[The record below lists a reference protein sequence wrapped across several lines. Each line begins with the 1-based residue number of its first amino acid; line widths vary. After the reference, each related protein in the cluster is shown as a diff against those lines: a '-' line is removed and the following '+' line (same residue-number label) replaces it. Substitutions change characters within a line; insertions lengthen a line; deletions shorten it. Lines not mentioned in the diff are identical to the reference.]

1 MARADVP
8 RRRVVVTGVG
18 AVSPLGTGTDLNW
31 QAVLEGRSGVTRIDR
46 FPCDDFPV
54 RIAGQVR
61 DFEPG
66 DWVDRKDAKRMDVF
80 ILYALA
86 AAQMAMTQSGLVVA
100 EDEAARVGCVV
111 GVGLGGIISI
121 EETHKAFLEGGLRKV
136 SPFFVPRIIGNL
148 APGQIAMRFGLRGV
162 NYAPASACASGAHG
176 VGEAFR
182 LVRDGYLDA
191 AVAGGAEA
199 AVAPLGIGGF
209 AAMRAL
215 STRNDEPERASR
227 PFDAG
232 RDGFVL
238 GEGAGLLV
246 IEERERALARGAVP
260 IAEIVGYA
268 ANDDAFHITQPPPE
282 GRGAAECM
290 RLALDDAGILPA
302 SVGYVNAHGTSTE
315 ANDANETAAIKSV
328 FGEHAHRLAV
338 SSTKSMTGHLLGA
351 AGGLEAVY
359 TALALRDQIL
369 PPTINYEVPDP
380 LCDLDYVP
388 NAARRADFA
397 VAISNSFGF
406 GGTNVC
412 LVMRR
417 ADEEKAGA

>member
-1 MARADVP
+1 
-8 RRRVVVTGVG
+8 VTGVG

-31 QAVLEGRSGVTRIDR
+31 RSVLEGRSGVSRIDR

-61 DFEPG
+61 DFVAE
-66 DWVDRKDAKRMDVF
+66 DWVDRKDVKKMDVF

-86 AAQMAMTQSGLVVA
+86 AAQMALSQAGLVV
-100 EDEAARVGCVV
+100 DEALAARVGCIV
-111 GVGLGGIISI
+111 GVGLGGILSI
-121 EETHKAFLEGGLRKV
+121 EETHKAFLDGGLRKV
-136 SPFFVPRIIGNL
+136 SPFFVPKIIGNL

-162 NYAPASACASGAHG
+162 NYAPASACSSGAHG

-191 AVAGGAEA
+191 AVAGGSEA

-238 GEGAGLLV
+238 GEGAGILV
-246 IEERERALARGAVP
+246 LEEREAALARGARL
-260 IAEIVGYA
+260 IAEVVGYA

-282 GRGAAECM
+282 GRGAADCM
-290 RLALDDAGILPA
+290 RLALEDARIEP
-302 SVGYVNAHGTSTE
+302 SRVGYVNAHGTSTE
-315 ANDANETAAIKSV
+315 ANDANETSAIKAV
-328 FGEHAHRLAV
+328 FGEHARRLAV

-359 TALALRDQIL
+359 TALALRDQVL
-369 PPTINYEVPDP
+369 PPTINYETPDP
-380 LCDLDYVP
+380 ACDLDYVP
-388 NAARRADFA
+388 NVARPADVEFA
-397 VAISNSFGF
+397 LSNSFGF

-412 LVMRR
+412 LVLRR
-417 ADEEKAGA
+417 AESGAAPA

>member
-1 MARADVP
+1 
-8 RRRVVVTGVG
+8 VVVTGVG

-31 QAVLEGRSGVTRIDR
+31 RRVLEGRSGVTRIDR

-54 RIAGQVR
+54 RIAGQVP
-61 DFEPG
+61 DFVPE
-66 DWVDRKDAKRMDVF
+66 DWVDRKDVKKMDVF

-86 AAQMAMTQSGLVVA
+86 AAQMAITQSGLVV
-100 EDEAARVGCVV
+100 DESNGARIGCIV

-121 EETHKAFLEGGLRKV
+121 EETHKAFLDGGLRKV
-136 SPFFVPRIIGNL
+136 SPFFVPKIIGNL
-148 APGQIAMRFGLRGV
+148 APGQIAIRFGLRGP
-162 NYAPASACASGAHG
+162 NFAPASACSSGAHG

-182 LVRDGYLDA
+182 MIRDGYLDA
-191 AVAGGAEA
+191 AVAGGSEA

-246 IEERERALARGAVP
+246 MEERDSALARGASP
-260 IAEIVGYA
+260 IAEVVGYA

-282 GRGAAECM
+282 GRGAADCM
-290 RLALDDAGILPA
+290 RLALEDAALAPEA
-302 SVGYVNAHGTSTE
+302 VGYVNAHGTSTE
-315 ANDANETAAIKSV
+315 ANDANETAAIKKV
-328 FGEHAHRLAV
+328 FGEHARQLAV

-359 TALALRDQIL
+359 TALALRDQVL

-380 LCDLDYVP
+380 SCDLDYVP
-388 NAARRADFA
+388 NVARAADVEF
-397 VAISNSFGF
+397 AISNSFGF

-417 ADEEKAGA
+417 AERGPAGA